1 MEKILYTRCSPWI
14 DLLNQGK
21 IVRQEGFGVA
31 AISPNLFSAPI
42 NFRLLK
48 RIIEDRKGDMNQ
60 FEKIYEYVEVGNG
73 QYAFVCSGELPLCTE
88 LRKNGGGHRPIFM
101 AEALIG
107 SFAKNPAAYMNAE
120 NFPGDQKSQNDY
132 YRLDLGID
140 TPPFELTAENEENLA
155 KTDVFFSL
163 GPDRKRNLTAI
174 LSYLLEELKKPEAQ
188 RTVLFIKDSNEEV
201 IGYINT
207 VAQLLPA
214 SLSSKLTFLT
224 HTSSFK
230 SNPERYSYY
239 NMSPIGEVMEYNPYV
254 DAALKANRR
263 LKYQVVGFTQG
274 SLMHNPRSEF
284 HLLDGKTGQTT
295 FPVNAGVFVTALAS
309 GDPSARKCIAFINEN
324 MGGVLPN
331 DVDNFY
337 EFYRSVLVS
346 SGTPSKSDLERSIN
360 FYLSSGYNMPAIKS
374 SIINLIKDNY
384 KAMLS
389 EDMASSF
396 SLYKLAGRV
405 DPSLSQEFFPLIKAH
420 LYSLLDAMPS
430 NELISVYNTLK
441 GEGLLASI
449 ENDILQNH
457 IRGDVLYQLSKGA
470 GNDAVLN
477 FYFDLYQQKVKKG
490 LEGKLSENDELK
502 VLHAYAALMRKNA
515 NNPAVLQQIDAL
527 LVPFGA
533 RREQVYRTI
542 VLEAYKD
549 NNQEQID
556 TFIRMFRPNMGYKET
571 MLTIAS
577 FIKEMTFGQ
586 FEGKL
591 VKAYLSD
598 KSRGAEYIDTLFA
611 LFEHYPNAN
620 RPELNSGLVFAKT
633 FIEGLG
639 EQVEPNALRNAL
651 DFLLRLKGVRGSI
664 PEELAKEL
672 EMKLMKYVLQGG
684 SLTTFEAPLKE
695 LAIEKPALL
704 SKVKDDVVKAQTSSD
719 QKKVLE
725 EFAAKGGYLIKPA
738 DLRLPYFVSIL
749 RALNYEKSLVHI
761 AFLCA
766 FAPGDPKGLLASYI
780 KVLQE
785 LRKSDGMMLYYS
797 LCLVVSFKSDNGS
810 VKAVQEAVEALIKP
824 KDNPTIEACYD
835 KRYEKRLKEL
845 PEDNEIYKAAKAR
858 LVADFQEY
866 GKSHKGGLFSW
877 FKR

>member
-31 AISPNLFSAPI
+31 AVSPNLFSAPI

-60 FEKIYEYVEVGNG
+60 FEKIYEYVDLGNG
-73 QYAFVCSGELPLCTE
+73 QHAFICSGELPLCTE

-101 AEALIG
+101 AEAYVG
-107 SFAKNPAAYMNAE
+107 SFNKNPAAYMNAE
-120 NFPGDQKSQNDY
+120 NFPGDQKSQNEY
-132 YRLDLGID
+132 YRLDLGPE
-140 TPPFELTAENEENLA
+140 TAPFQLESQNEENLA
-155 KTDVFFSL
+155 KSDVFFSL

-174 LSYLLEELKKPEAQ
+174 LSYLLEELAKPEAQ

-207 VAQLLPA
+207 VAQLLPS
-214 SLSSKLTFLT
+214 SLASKLTFLT
-224 HTSSFK
+224 HSSSFK

-239 NMSPIGEVMEYNPYV
+239 NMTPLGEVMEYNPYV
-254 DAALKANRR
+254 EAAMKANRR

-284 HLLDGKTGQTT
+284 HMLDAKTGQTT
-295 FPVNAGVFVTALAS
+295 FPVNAGTFVTALAS
-309 GDPSARKCIAFINEN
+309 SDPSARKCLAFINEN
-324 MGGVLPN
+324 MGGVLPQN
-331 DVDNFY
+331 VDNFY

-346 SGTPSKSDLERSIN
+346 SGTPSKADLEHSVS
-360 FYLSSGYNMPAIKS
+360 FYLSSGYDMPAIKNS
-374 SIINLIKDNY
+374 VVALIKDNY
-384 KAMLS
+384 GAMLE

-405 DPSLSQEFFPLIKAH
+405 DPSLSQQFFPLIKAR
-420 LYSLLDAMPS
+420 LYALLDATPS
-430 NELISVYNTLK
+430 MNLVSVFNTLK
-441 GEGLLASI
+441 AEGLLTSI

-457 IRGDVLYQLSKGA
+457 VHADALYQLTKSHASDELLG
-470 GNDAVLN
+470 
-477 FYFDLYQQKVKKG
+477 FYFNLYLQKVGRG

-502 VLHAYAALMRKNA
+502 VLHAYAAIMLRNS
-515 NNPAVLQQIDAL
+515 NNPALLQQIDQL
-527 LVPFGA
+527 LMPFGA
-533 RREQVYRTI
+533 RREQVYRKI
-542 VLEAYKD
+542 VLEAYKE
-549 NNQEQID
+549 NNQEQVD
-556 TFIRMFRPNMGYKET
+556 TFIRMFKPNMGYKET
-571 MLTIAS
+571 MLTLAS
-577 FIKEMTFGQ
+577 FIKDMTFGQ
-586 FEGKL
+586 FENKL
-591 VKAYLSD
+591 IKAYLSD
-598 KSRGAEYIDTLFA
+598 RSRGAEYIDTLFA

-633 FIEGLG
+633 FVEGIG
-639 EQVEPNALRNAL
+639 EQVDPTALRNAL
-651 DFLLRLKGVRGSI
+651 DFLIRLKGVRGNI
-664 PEELAKEL
+664 PEEIVKDL
-672 EMKLMKYVLQGG
+672 EMKLMKHVLQGG
-684 SLTTFEAPLKE
+684 SLGEFEASLKE
-695 LAIEKPALL
+695 LAIEKPAEL
-704 SKVKDDVVKAQTSSD
+704 SKVRDDVVRAQTSSD

-725 EFAAKGGYLIKPA
+725 EFAAKGGYLAKPN

-766 FAPGDPKGLLASYI
+766 FSPKDPKALLASYLH
-780 KVLQE
+780 VLKE
-785 LRKSDGMMLYYS
+785 LRKADGMLFYYS
-797 LCLVVSFKSDNGS
+797 LCLVVSFKSDNAD
-810 VKAVQEAVEALIKP
+810 VKAVQEAFEALIKP
-824 KDNPTIEACYD
+824 KDNAILEDCYD

-845 PEDNEIYKAAKAR
+845 PEENEIYKAAKER

-866 GKSHKGGLFSW
+866 GKTHKGGLFSW